1 MMYDRTIKK
10 NMIGVIQMDDFNA
23 LPAQIF
29 ALIEKKQNLETETW
43 ANAQATQVMSYD
55 FCGNN
60 QS

>member
-1 MMYDRTIKK
+1 
-10 NMIGVIQMDDFNA
+10 MIGVIQMDDFNA